1 MRKAA
6 SFLAGMCLL
15 LVFGAAW
22 PTSQRAKLCDDD
34 NDYCA
39 DVSRSAGVNRL
50 ETSSIVTVQSTFG
63 LDPQGTDFF
72 FFGGTL
78 EDANGIG
85 SAGDTVRV
93 EIPAAVTPI
102 GTTLYPAVDY
112 TYTVTASDVAND
124 NPEREVAE
132 NVCVGLNADTNFIL
146 ANWKCDVAK
155 DFGYVHIASR
165 LMNEWGTR
173 SSWTVTCSGLTI
185 CTIANGSIVRR
196 SKAAELARSP
206 NDPGRLGF
214 FGITG
219 TVLSIP
225 GGLGKRFF
233 EFFYNTETIPS
244 KDMRQDCDEAS
255 YTENKCRY
263 TVPVDNNEDLFI
275 SQIRCYG
282 GCSGIKF
289 GQFLCKNQP
298 LGSQSRGSGISV
310 EIKSDN
316 EITTLPGILTTE
328 DFKNYFSFPQPGNAF
343 RIDVQAGEDQFVA
356 TFAPELSF
364 IIRKS
369 GTYGIGND
377 DYIHI
382 HIYDDI
388 SSGLAQLECLAEGF
402 RQE

>member
-1 MRKAA
+1 MRNRTLGIIAGIFIALIIAA
-6 SFLAGMCLL
+6 AY
-15 LVFGAAW
+15 

-85 SAGDTVRV
+85 LADDTIRI
-93 EIPAAVTPI
+93 EIPSALTPL
-102 GTTLYPAVDY
+102 GTLYPAVDY
-112 TYTVTASDVAND
+112 TYTVTAADVANV
-124 NPEREVAE
+124 NPEKEVAE
-132 NVCVGLNADTNFIL
+132 NVCVGLNADSDFIL
-146 ANWKCDVAK
+146 AQWKCDVAK

-173 SSWTVTCSGLTI
+173 SDWDVTCSGTTI
-185 CTIANGSIVRR
+185 CNIANGSIQRR
-196 SKAAELARSP
+196 AKAAELARSP

-233 EFFYNTETIPS
+233 EFFYNAEATPS
-244 KDMRQDCDEAS
+244 KDMRKDCDAGS
-255 YTENKCRY
+255 YVEDTCRF
-263 TVPVDNNEDLFI
+263 TVQVDNDEDLYI

-289 GQFLCKNQP
+289 GQFLCKNNELP
-298 LGSQSRGSGISV
+298 VGITV

-316 EITTLPGILTTE
+316 EVTVLPAITTTE
-328 DFKNYFSFPQPGNAF
+328 DWKNYFSFPAPGDAF

-356 TFAPELSF
+356 TFAPQLSF

-369 GTYGIGND
+369 GTYGVGND

-382 HIYDDI
+382 HVNDNI
-388 SSGLAQLECLAEGF
+388 SAGLAQLECLAEGF